1 MVTAARKASEA
12 PPAKSRSTD
21 DDWERFAQTH
31 PYFAVITDERF
42 KGSEL
47 AGDDRETFFA
57 SGRQHIDDVFHVL
70 RSHFGC
76 PERVDVSLDFGCG
89 VGRLL
94 LPLARRSGLALGVD
108 VSQTML
114 QICAANARQEGLAN
128 IELLA
133 GSDALANL
141 RRDVDLFTSVI
152 VFQHIPPEVGH
163 QRLREL
169 LSRLKPGGF
178 GYVQLTYANEISH
191 IGGESYNPGVSFGY
205 YQRIGDQLVKLA
217 KQTVDKPAEMQMNH
231 YNLNE
236 VMVLLLENRI
246 SEHFA
251 RHTNHGGHIGIELF
265 FRKPLQ

>member
-1 MVTAARKASEA
+1 MVTATPT
-12 PPAKSRSTD
+12 PPASSARHRSTD
-21 DDWERFAQTH
+21 DDWERFAQAD
-31 PYFAVITDERF
+31 PYFAVLTDERF
-42 KGSEL
+42 KGSDL
-47 AGDDRETFFA
+47 AGEDRELFFS
-57 SGRQHIDDVFHVL
+57 SGEQHIDDIFHVL

-76 PERVDVSLDFGCG
+76 PQRVDVSLDFGCG

-108 VSQTML
+108 VSPTML
-114 QICAANARQEGLAN
+114 QVCAANARHDGLAN
-128 IELLA
+128 IELLS

-152 VFQHIPPEVGH
+152 VFQHIPPEIGY

-169 LSRLKPGGF
+169 LARLKPGGY
-178 GYVQLTYANEISH
+178 GYVQLTYANQIAH
-191 IGGESYNPGVSFGY
+191 IVGESYNPGVSFGY
-205 YQRIGDQLVKLA
+205 YQRIGDQLIKLA
-217 KQTVDKPAEMQMNH
+217 RQPVEKPGEMQMNH

-246 SEHFA
+246 NEHFA

-265 FRKPLQ
+265 FRKSPA